1 MKKMLRFILL
11 LVVLLGIAAAA
22 GMWKVR
28 QLADSKLLIK
38 EETIFTLEAGTG
50 RLALGQDLYR
60 EKVIN
65 RPRVFQWLLRVE
77 PELSHFKAGTYRFT
91 PQMTVREM
99 LQLLA
104 SGKEAQFPLR
114 FVEGMRVSDY
124 LRQLRDA
131 PYVKHTLED
140 DSYATVA
147 KALGLEHADWVE
159 GWFWP
164 DTWMYT
170 ANTSDIAILKRA
182 HQKMVAEVAK
192 VWEGRMENL
201 PYADQNQL
209 LTMASIIEK
218 ETAVA
223 EERDRVASVFINRL
237 RIGMRLQTDPTV
249 IYGMGAGYTGKL
261 TRKDLET
268 PTAYNTYTI
277 SGLPPGPIAVPGEA
291 SLKAAAHPAK
301 TPYLYFVADGK
312 GGHTF
317 TTNLVSH
324 NRAVQDYLKVLKEKK
339 CAVTISSS
347 RGWRAPGRPPHV
359 NWWWRRCSRRVF
371 TIWCLPASR
380 GGTILAE
387 KLRSLVLDIQSTGD
401 EVINDKAEV
410 LMFYAARVQLVETV
424 IKPAL
429 ARGQWVIGDR
439 HDLSTQAYQGGGR
452 GIDRTML
459 ATLRD
464 AVLGDFRPNLTLY
477 LDVTPEVGLQ
487 RARARGELDRIE
499 QESMNFFN
507 RTRARYL
514 ELAAADPSIRTVD
527 ATQPLDAVA
536 RDIRATIAQWMAE
549 QAA

>member
-11 LVVLLGIAAAA
+11 LVVVLGIAAAA

-38 EETIFTLEAGTG
+38 EETIFTLEPGTG

-131 PYVKHTLED
+131 PYVKHALED

-192 VWEGRMENL
+192 IWEGRMDNL

-249 IYGMGAGYTGKL
+249 IYGMGEGYTGKL

-301 TPYLYFVADGK
+301 TSYLYFVADGK

-324 NRAVQDYLKVLKEKK
+324 NRAVQDYLKVLKEKMRSNYIVIEGLEGAGK
-339 CAVTISSS
+339 TTARQLVVETLQSAGI
-347 RGWRAPGRPPHV
+347 HDM
-359 NWWWRRCSRRVF
+359 VF
-371 TIWCLPASR
+371 TREP
-380 GGTILAE
+380 GGTVLAE

-549 QAA
+549 QPA

>member
-11 LVVLLGIAAAA
+11 LVVVLGIAAAA

-38 EETIFTLEAGTG
+38 EETIFTLEPGTG

-131 PYVKHTLED
+131 PYVKHTLDD

-192 VWEGRMENL
+192 IWEGRMDNL

-249 IYGMGAGYTGKL
+249 IYGMGEGYTGKL

-301 TPYLYFVADGK
+301 TSYLYFVADGK

-324 NRAVQDYLKVLKEKK
+324 NRAVQDYLKVLKEKMRSNYIVIEGLEGAGK
-339 CAVTISSS
+339 TTARQLVVETLQSAGI
-347 RGWRAPGRPPHV
+347 HDM
-359 NWWWRRCSRRVF
+359 VF
-371 TIWCLPASR
+371 TREP
-380 GGTILAE
+380 GGTVLAE

-464 AVLGDFRPNLTLY
+464 AVLGNFRPNLTLY
-477 LDVTPEVGLQ
+477 LDVTPEVGLK

-549 QAA
+549 QPA

>member
-11 LVVLLGIAAAA
+11 LVVVLGIAAGV

-38 EETIFTLEAGTG
+38 EETIFTLETGTG
-50 RLALGQDLYR
+50 RLALGQQLYSD
-60 EKVIN
+60 KVIN
-65 RPRVFQWLLRVE
+65 RPRVFQWLLRIE

-91 PQMTVREM
+91 PEMTVRQM

-131 PYVKHTLED
+131 PYVKHTLAD
-140 DSYATVA
+140 DLYETVA
-147 KALGLEHADWVE
+147 KALDLEHPDWVE

-170 ANTSDIAILKRA
+170 ANTSDVAILKRA
-182 HQKMVAEVAK
+182 HQKMVAAVDKA
-192 VWEGRMENL
+192 WEGRMDNL
-201 PYADQNQL
+201 PYKDKNQL

-249 IYGMGAGYTGKL
+249 IYGMGESYDGKL

-268 PTAYNTYTI
+268 PTAYNTYVI
-277 SGLPPGPIAVPGEA
+277 NGMPPGPIAAPGEA
-291 SLKAAAHPAK
+291 SLNAAAHPAK

-317 TTNLVSH
+317 NTNLIGH
-324 NRAVQDYLKVLKEKK
+324 NRSVQDYLKVLKEKNGIVIEGLEGAGK
-339 CAVTISSS
+339 TTARNLVVETLKQLGISDM
-347 RGWRAPGRPPHV
+347 
-359 NWWWRRCSRRVF
+359 VF
-371 TIWCLPASR
+371 TREP

-452 GIDRTML
+452 GIDQTML

-477 LDVTPEVGLQ
+477 LDVTPEVGLK

-499 QESMNFFN
+499 QESLDFFN

-514 ELAAADPSIRTVD
+514 ELAAQDDTIRTVD
-527 ATQPLDAVA
+527 ATQPLEAVE
-536 RDIRATIAQWMAE
+536 RDIRAVVNQWVAE
-549 QAA
+549 QRA